1 MEELIVK
8 LFYNLETEKKLGMK
22 NQFNVHFSDKTYFFL
37 NLVLLIL
44 MRNLYYFTPVVEEI

>member
-22 NQFNVHFSDKTYFFL
+22 NQFNVHFSDKTFFFFFKPSFVDL
-37 NLVLLIL
+37 NEKFIL
-44 MRNLYYFTPVVEEI
+44 FHTNS